1 MLAWCPPVSNHGAAM
16 KGRITQASVN
26 ALKPQARDRF
36 LWDTELAGFGLKV
49 TPAGKRTY
57 VYQYRIGGRSDPTRR
72 ITLGSGEDGLTATKA
87 RARAIELVKAVEAGR
102 DPRHANSPSQQPA
115 RRTGHAPPGETWQ
128 IRLGFLAA
136 DIARL
141 QNALLRRTMKS
152 LGASHTQWGMLGR
165 LALHQGVTQMELAQ
179 LLDLSK
185 VAVTGLVNCVVR
197 AGWVERRL
205 DERDKRV
212 RRLFLTRRAKAAVA
226 EMRAKVDVMTEQSM
240 AHIPDGQG
248 EEIVA
253 VLEGIKRQLLGLGH
267 RGRRRNLVDPN
278 LEFEREHE
286 TGFRSA

>member
-1 MLAWCPPVSNHGAAM
+1 MIRPVSNHGAAM
-16 KGRITQASVN
+16 KGRITPASTK
-26 ALKPQARDRF
+26 ALKPQGRDRF
-36 LWDTELAGFGLKV
+36 LWDTELAGFGLKI
-49 TPAGKRTY
+49 TPSGKRTY

-72 ITLGSGEDGLTATKA
+72 ITLGSEEDGMTAAKA
-87 RARAIELVKAVEAGR
+87 RARAVELVKAVEAGR
-102 DPRHANSPSQQPA
+102 DPRRGGAASQQPA
-115 RRTGHAPPGETWQ
+115 RRSGHAPPGETWQ
-128 IRLGFLAA
+128 IKLGFLAA
-136 DIARL
+136 DIARM

-185 VAVTGLVNCVVR
+185 VAVTGLVNRVVR

-212 RRLFLTRRAKAAVA
+212 RRLYLTRRAKAAVA
-226 EMRAKVDVMTEQSM
+226 EMRAKVDVMTGQSM
-240 AHIPDGQG
+240 AHISDRQG

-267 RGRRRNLVDPN
+267 RGRGRKPV
-278 LEFEREHE
+278 E
-286 TGFRSA
+286 TKSQA